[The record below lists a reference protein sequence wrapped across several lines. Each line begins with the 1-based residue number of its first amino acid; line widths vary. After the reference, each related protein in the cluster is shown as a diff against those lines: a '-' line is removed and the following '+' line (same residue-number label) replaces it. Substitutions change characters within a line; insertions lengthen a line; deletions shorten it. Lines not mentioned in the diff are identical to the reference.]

1 MFYRVTSVIFLR
13 FDLFQLVSL
22 KEFNETREGREKKEE
37 KKKKKKQVLTLEKKL
52 EPQAIWH
59 ICLRNGR

>member
-1 MFYRVTSVIFLR
+1 MFHRVTSVIFLR

-22 KEFNETREGREKKEE
+22 KELNEMREGREKKRE
-37 KKKKKKQVLTLEKKL
+37 KKKKQVLTLEKKL

-59 ICLRNGR
+59 VCLRNDRR

>member
-1 MFYRVTSVIFLR
+1 MFYRGTSVIFLH

-22 KEFNETREGREKKEE
+22 KEFNETRERREKNRE
-37 KKKKKKQVLTLEKKL
+37 KKKKKQVLTLEKKL

-59 ICLRNGR
+59 VC